1 MWFLRAQRSKQV
13 TYCMREKLV
22 AVKDDMVPWHA
33 MYMVGGDDVGKYL
46 VMSESGNR
54 LK

>member
-1 MWFLRAQRSKQV
+1 MACYLLGGMGHSGRAQ
-13 TYCMREKLV
+13 
-22 AVKDDMVPWHA
+22 
-33 MYMVGGDDVGKYL
+33 GGGGGGGGGKYL